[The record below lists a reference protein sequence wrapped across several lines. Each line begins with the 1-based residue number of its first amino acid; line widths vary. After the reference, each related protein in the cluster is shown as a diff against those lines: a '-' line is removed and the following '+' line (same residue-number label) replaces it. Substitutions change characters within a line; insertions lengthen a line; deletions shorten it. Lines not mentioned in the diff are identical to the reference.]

1 MNDIFPDFRDPLF
14 GIIII
19 LIAIFVISFLTYS
32 FGLFK
37 ERKTRK
43 EYRKLLKRFEIGVLK
58 EDDFVHLYTTYNLPF
73 DSILLLA
80 STFLHKGNYTK
91 AISVYLALL
100 EVVSDNVKKEELLEL
115 LGKAYFKGGFLQR
128 AKDIYLKILK
138 FSPRNKTA
146 LNFLLV
152 SYQKL
157 NEYEKSQEI
166 LIVLNELGEDIKLE
180 SVYINTLMILSDS
193 ILSYEKKSLEIL
205 NIFEQHNQIKRLV
218 AQYLLKYNK
227 LLFWKNIE
235 KFDIKNCIDLLWY
248 LDFNDIE
255 FDVVSKHKLL
265 ENIYSAK
272 GYINTSKSSDIF
284 ELSVLISVNN
294 SVIKTQVDLNFGYI
308 CSSCKK
314 THPIYESRCPHCHN
328 ILTFIVEPKL
338 SRKITAISSF
348 L

>member
-1 MNDIFPDFRDPLF
+1 LNDIFPDFRDPLF

-19 LIAIFVISFLTYS
+19 LIAIFIISSLTYS

-37 ERKTRK
+37 ERKTRR
-43 EYRKLLKRFEIGVLK
+43 EYRKLLKRFEIEVLK

-138 FSPRNKTA
+138 FSPRNKTV

-157 NEYEKSQEI
+157 NEYEKAQEI
-166 LIVLNELGEDIKLE
+166 LIVLNELGENIKLE
-180 SVYINTLMILSDS
+180 TVYINTLKILNDS

-205 NIFEQHNQIKRLV
+205 NIFEHHNQIKRIV

-255 FDVVSKHKLL
+255 FDIVSKYKLL
-265 ENIYSAK
+265 EDIYSAK
-272 GYINTSKSSDIF
+272 GYINNSKNSDIF

-294 SVIKTQVDLNFGYI
+294 STVKTQVDINFEYI
-308 CSSCKK
+308 CLSCKK

-328 ILTFIVEPKL
+328 ILTFFVESKL
-338 SRKITAISSF
+338 SRKTTVISSF